1 MKAVVYAKVQK
12 ESRVS
17 KDTKSFILVIVA
29 SFLMALNIK
38 SFVESGNLFPGGF
51 NGLTV
56 LIQRIFETFFHTEIS
71 YTLINMVLN
80 AVPAYIGFKTIG
92 KRFTIF
98 SLFMVFLT
106 GFFVDCIPNIPVT
119 DDRLLVAV
127 FGGILNGT
135 AIGIALQGRASSGG
149 TDFIAVYLST
159 RFNTNSWNV
168 VLGLNA
174 VMLCVAGYLF
184 GWDAALYSIIF
195 QFVSTQVVNYVHQSF
210 SKATLCIITSKA
222 DILEQQ
228 LLEYTHHGV
237 TRFDGVGCYENNKK
251 TMLYTVIP
259 RDEVKEVVN
268 FVRTY
273 DDRAFINVTKSE
285 RIYGHYYQDP
295 LD

>member
-1 MKAVVYAKVQK
+1 MVYAKVQK
-12 ESRVS
+12 ESRIS
-17 KDTKSFILVIVA
+17 KDTKSFLLVVVA

-38 SFVESGNLFPGGF
+38 SFVNAGNLFPGGF

-56 LIQRIFETFFHTEIS
+56 LIQRIFSTYFGMEVS
-71 YTLINMVLN
+71 YTLINLALN
-80 AVPAYIGFKTIG
+80 AGPAYIGFKTIG

-106 GFFVDCIPNIPVT
+106 GFFVDLIPSIPVT

-168 VLGLNA
+168 VLAINA
-174 VMLCVAGYLF
+174 LMLCVAGYLF

-195 QFVSTQVVNYVHQSF
+195 QFVSTQVVNFVHQSY
-210 SKATLCIITSKA
+210 SKATMLIITTKA

-237 TRFDGVGCYENNKK
+237 TRFDGVGCYEKNPK
-251 TMLYTVIP
+251 TLLYTVVP
-259 RDEVKEVVN
+259 RDEVKEVVQ
-268 FVRTY
+268 FVYQY
-273 DDRAFINVTKSE
+273 DDKAFINVTKSE